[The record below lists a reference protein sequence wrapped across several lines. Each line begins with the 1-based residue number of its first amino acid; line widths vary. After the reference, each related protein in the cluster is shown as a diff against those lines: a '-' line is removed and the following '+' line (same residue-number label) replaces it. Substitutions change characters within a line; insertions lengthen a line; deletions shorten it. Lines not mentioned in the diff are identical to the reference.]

1 MFTSLTFIRSLRI
14 RSKAEFRNLY
24 KLSQDEEDLLCQ
36 STVGARVV
44 VKNLLK
50 VIEGKEEIEQMMT
63 AMMKTKDKLS
73 TVLRAEANTRFL
85 KISGDLSIRRIIEE
99 SEQEKIVRSVKKSFK
114 EEQERA
120 LAISKTSNIPSSPVI
135 RNLTKV
141 ELWDR
146 VFNTGEA
153 KDRFPNLSKLQKE
166 LAVSSLLRDLFNFSS
181 KRVHTK
187 VLRTVFIDTEEYTP
201 DQVFSLWFVSIIA
214 L

>member
-1 MFTSLTFIRSLRI
+1 MLTSLTFIRSLRI
-14 RSKAEFRNLY
+14 GRNAAIRNLY

-50 VIEGKEEIEQMMT
+50 VIEGKEEMEKMMT

-85 KISGDLSIRRIIEE
+85 KISGDLSIRRLIEE
-99 SEQEKIVRSVKKSFK
+99 SEQETIVRSVKKSFK

-120 LAISKTSNIPSSPVI
+120 LAISKESKIPSSPII
-135 RNLTKV
+135 RKLTKV

-146 VFNTGEA
+146 VFNSDEA
-153 KDRFPNLSKLQKE
+153 KDRFPNLSSLQKE
-166 LAVSSLLRDLFNFSS
+166 LAVPSLLRDLFNFSS
-181 KRVHTK
+181 KRVHTM

-201 DQVFSLWFVSIIA
+201 AQVFSLWSVSFYGS
-214 L
+214 